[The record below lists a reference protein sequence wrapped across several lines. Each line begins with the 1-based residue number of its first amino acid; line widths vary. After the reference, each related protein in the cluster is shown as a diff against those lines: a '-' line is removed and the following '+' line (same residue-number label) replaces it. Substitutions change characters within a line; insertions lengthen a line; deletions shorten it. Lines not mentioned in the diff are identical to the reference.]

1 MLTMNEDQVVV
12 AWVLFMQEIE
22 LSISLQTIKNESGK
36 IDSNKANT
44 FSRTS
49 WWYWFNRRH
58 LELNIHQAKGLDI
71 N

>member
-44 FSRTS
+44 FSRRGTMDLLVVLVQQETS
-49 WWYWFNRRH
+49 
-58 LELNIHQAKGLDI
+58 
-71 N
+71 